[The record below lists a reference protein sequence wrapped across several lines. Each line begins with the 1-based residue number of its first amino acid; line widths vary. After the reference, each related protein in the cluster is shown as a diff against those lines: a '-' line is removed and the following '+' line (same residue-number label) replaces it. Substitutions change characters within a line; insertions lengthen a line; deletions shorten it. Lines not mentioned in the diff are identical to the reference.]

1 MPLTDCSRCFYQ
13 TFVEIVSGIGSFIR
27 RIEIDSRKRRV
38 IRVFLETAKR
48 RSANRRSKITES

>member
-1 MPLTDCSRCFYQ
+1 MPLTRCFLCFPQ
-13 TFVEIVSGIGSFIR
+13 TFIEIVCGTGSFIR
-27 RIEIDSRKRRV
+27 RIEIDSRKPRV